1 MRKSAAEGHFRTPK
15 LTAQEFAR
23 TTLVFLMERASEIL
37 RRAMRRFDRP
47 EAALAWLSSAWPAIV
62 GESLAMHARPLRC
75 AHGCLELT
83 ADGKAWQQ
91 QIESMQREL
100 FIRVNQAWGANL
112 VRELRFLPDHRGE
125 KRPPRAVD
133 NSHTPFIRRQRS

>member
-1 MRKSAAEGHFRTPK
+1 
-15 LTAQEFAR
+15 
-23 TTLVFLMERASEIL
+23 MERASEIL

-100 FIRVNQAWGANL
+100 CSRVNQAWGANL
-112 VRELRFLPDHRGE
+112 VHEVKFVPANQGE
-125 KRPPRAVD
+125 NRPPRAVD
-133 NSHTPFIRRQRS
+133 NDHTPFVRRRRS

>member
-1 MRKSAAEGHFRTPK
+1 
-15 LTAQEFAR
+15 
-23 TTLVFLMERASEIL
+23 MERAGEIL
-37 RRAMRRFDRP
+37 GKALRRLDRP
-47 EAALAWLSSAWPAIV
+47 EAALAWLSSAWPKIV
-62 GESLAMHARPLRC
+62 GESLAMHAQPSRYSS
-75 AHGCLELT
+75 GCLELT
-83 ADGKAWQQ
+83 VDGKVWQQ